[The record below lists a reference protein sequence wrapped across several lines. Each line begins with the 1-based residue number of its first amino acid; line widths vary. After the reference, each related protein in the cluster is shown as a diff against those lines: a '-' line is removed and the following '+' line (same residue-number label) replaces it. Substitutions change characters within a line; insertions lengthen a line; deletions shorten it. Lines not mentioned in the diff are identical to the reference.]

1 MKPPPF
7 EYHSPLT
14 IDEALTLVGELDGAL
29 PLAGGQ
35 SLIPLLNLRLAY
47 PRHLVDLG
55 RIPGLRHNEV
65 SGGMVHVGAMTTHQ
79 SVQRS
84 LGDDLPLLAEAV
96 SHVGFPAIRARG
108 TLGGSLAHA
117 DPAGELPLVS
127 LVLGAEIVLRS
138 AHGKRSV
145 ASSDF
150 FLGPYTTARQPDEL
164 ITEIGFPEFSGMWG
178 FSEFARRTGD
188 YALVACAVTFHLED
202 GHMVNARIGL
212 AGVAD
217 RPLRIGTA
225 EDTLEGRPPEPTVLA
240 EAATIASSSIDPL
253 SDIHGS
259 REYRRRLIEV
269 MVTRALSQ
277 ATGRLTHA

>member
-7 EYHSPLT
+7 EYHSPRT
-14 IDEALTLVGELDGAL
+14 IDEALTLMGQLDGAL

-55 RIPGLRHNEV
+55 RIPELEHHEV
-65 SGGMVHVGAMTTHQ
+65 SGDEVRVGAMTTHH
-79 SVQRS
+79 SMQRS
-84 LGDDLPLLAEAV
+84 LVGDLPLVSEAV
-96 SHVGFPAIRARG
+96 THVGFPAIRARG

-127 LVLGAEIVLRS
+127 LVLEAEIVLRS
-138 AHGKRSV
+138 AHGERSV
-145 ASSDF
+145 AAPVF
-150 FLGPYTTARQPDEL
+150 FLGPYTTARRPDEL
-164 ITEIGFPEFSGMWG
+164 ITQVRFAASPEMWG

-188 YALVACAVTFHLED
+188 YALVACAVALDIED
-202 GHMVNARIGL
+202 GQITNARVGL

-217 RPLRIGTA
+217 RPLRV
-225 EDTLEGRPPEPTVLA
+225 ESSESSLEGRSPEPRVLT
-240 EAATIASSSIDPL
+240 EAAATAASSIEPL

-259 REYRRRLIEV
+259 SDYRRRLIEV
-269 MVTRALSQ
+269 MVSRALSQ
-277 ATGRLTHA
+277 ATGRLAHV